1 MVLFLGSEV
10 GGKVLSTGSLDI
22 SGLNWDNSSVG
33 VGNKTS
39 VSGGICVG
47 GNGQAKSSEVLSTGL
62 LDSGLINGDNSS
74 IGVGN
79 KAGVGNGVVDVVVVV
94 VVWVS
99 KSTVVSVEGI
109 CVGEGIVV
117 VASSIRISV
126 SGKVSSLGSLDL
138 KGLDWGNGTVGVG
151 NELGAGSSHA
161 SKENLKNT
169 GKVRYRKNSLS
180 QNLSGSLVMKLS

>member
-22 SGLNWDNSSVG
+22 SGLNWNNSSVG
-33 VGNKTS
+33 VGNKAG
-39 VSGGICVG
+39 VSSGICVG
-47 GNGQAKSSEVLSTGL
+47 GNGETESSEVLSTGS

-79 KAGVGNGVVDVVVVV
+79 KARVGNGVVDVVVVV
-94 VVWVS
+94 VVGVS
-99 KSTVVSVEGI
+99 QSAVVSIESI
-109 CVGEGIVV
+109 CVVGIVV

-138 KGLDWGNGTVGVG
+138 KGLDWSNSTVGVG

-161 SKENLKNT
+161 SKENLQKMT
-169 GKVRYRKNSLS
+169 GKVRI
-180 QNLSGSLVMKLS
+180 

>member
-39 VSGGICVG
+39 VSGG
-47 GNGQAKSSEVLSTGL
+47 
-62 LDSGLINGDNSS
+62 
-74 IGVGN
+74 
-79 KAGVGNGVVDVVVVV
+79 V